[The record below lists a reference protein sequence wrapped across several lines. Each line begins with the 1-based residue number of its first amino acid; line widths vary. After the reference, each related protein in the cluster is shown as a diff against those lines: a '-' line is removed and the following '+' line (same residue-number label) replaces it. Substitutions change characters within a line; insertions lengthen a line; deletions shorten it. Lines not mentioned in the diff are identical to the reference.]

1 MQKQQELLEQQK
13 LKMQEQHRME
23 KEIMENERLEQI
35 KNKKDGEQSEWLLL
49 WPLTLGGSKV
59 KVVTPL
65 HPPYLAH
72 IKIRHM
78 DSIEFLWNKN
88 AFQFQ
93 NVLGKGG
100 GRGVM
105 IVKF

>member
-49 WPLTLGGSKV
+49 WPLTLGGV
-59 KVVTPL
+59 KGQGCDPPPPPL
-65 HPPYLAH
+65 FGPYQ
-72 IKIRHM
+72 
-78 DSIEFLWNKN
+78 D
-88 AFQFQ
+88 QTY
-93 NVLGKGG
+93 G
-100 GRGVM
+100 
-105 IVKF
+105 

>member
-49 WPLTLGGSKV
+49 WPLTFGV
-59 KVVTPL
+59 KGQGQA
-65 HPPYLAH
+65 PPHYLSH
-72 IKIRHM
+72 VKIRHTN
-78 DSIEFLWNKN
+78 SIAVLRNKN
-88 AFQFQ
+88 AF
-93 NVLGKGG
+93 
-100 GRGVM
+100 
-105 IVKF
+105 

>member
-49 WPLTLGGSKV
+49 WPLTFGV
-59 KVVTPL
+59 KGQGQA
-65 HPPYLAH
+65 PPPHYLSH
-72 IKIRHM
+72 VKIRHTN
-78 DSIEFLWNKN
+78 SIAVLRNKN
-88 AFQFQ
+88 AF
-93 NVLGKGG
+93 
-100 GRGVM
+100 
-105 IVKF
+105 

>member
-49 WPLTLGGSKV
+49 WPLTFGV
-59 KVVTPL
+59 KGQGQGPPPL
-65 HPPYLAH
+65 FVPCEDNIRIVLQFCK
-72 IKIRHM
+72 IKMHFDFKMSLESR
-78 DSIEFLWNKN
+78 
-88 AFQFQ
+88 
-93 NVLGKGG
+93 GG
-100 GRGVM
+100 GGVM

>member
-49 WPLTLGGSKV
+49 WPLTFGV
-59 KVVTPL
+59 KGQGQD
-65 HPPYLAH
+65 PPPIICPMWRSDIRIVLRFCE
-72 IKIRHM
+72 IKMHFNFKM
-78 DSIEFLWNKN
+78 CLES
-88 AFQFQ
+88 
-93 NVLGKGG
+93 KGG
-100 GRGVM
+100 GVM

>member
-49 WPLTLGGSKV
+49 WPLTFGV
-59 KVVTPL
+59 KGQGQAP
-65 HPPYLAH
+65 PPYLSH
-72 IKIRHM
+72 VKIRHT
-78 DSIEFLWNKN
+78 DSIAVLQNKN
-88 AFQFQ
+88 AFRFQ
-93 NVLGKGG
+93 NVLGK
-100 GRGVM
+100 
-105 IVKF
+105 